1 MGHDQG
7 ADKSQDAEQ
16 SLDEALPGLDHG
28 AFGGSFAVIGIQH
41 EASGPAR
48 GEFPGRHY
56 PDAFGPRLVGYG
68 GSGAK
73 VTERQY
79 SVLNI
84 Q

>member
-1 MGHDQG
+1 M
-7 ADKSQDAEQ
+7 ARIP
-16 SLDEALPGLDHG
+16 DEALERYARLAAGWS
-28 AFGGSFAVIGIQH
+28 AAEAARVA